1 MEQQRARRGPIGHA
15 RRWSRRLAMQA
26 VYQWQMTGQAV
37 QEIDEQFQEEADLSK
52 ADGDYFHELL
62 YGVLSHIDELDGAL
76 GPHMGRLVDHVDP
89 VERAILR
96 CACFELAHRPDV
108 PYKVIINEAIE
119 LTKKFGSEQGHKFVN
134 GVLDK
139 VAPQLR

>member
-1 MEQQRARRGPIGHA
+1 MRRLSAA

-26 VYQWQMTGQAV
+26 VYQWQMTGQSAADI
-37 QEIDEQFQEEADLSK
+37 ERQFHDDASFPK
-52 ADGDYFHELL
+52 ADVEYFRDLL
-62 YGVLSHIDELDGAL
+62 YGVIGHSDELDAAL
-76 GPHMGRLVDHVDP
+76 GTSMEWQVAHVDP

-96 CACFELAHRPDV
+96 CACFELLRRPGV
-108 PYKVIINEAIE
+108 PFKVIINEAVE

-139 VAPQLR
+139 LAPQLRPNVR